1 MTRGRKAQKRSQLAA
16 QRLEIARDLC
26 GKSYEGLVSDPRW
39 QELVNIFD
47 PKTIRAWV
55 KQGVP
60 KSRVSQI
67 AEYFRI
73 PAHLMVDDGVS
84 LQLFERQLY
93 DALENAEGTGRSHL
107 ESSSSNA
114 NLEPQPAREPG
125 PQHSIKAVLVGEVV
139 AMKEKA
145 QRYIDGQSTKE
156 EMSASTPLLTSI
168 ATELV
173 RLPED
178 QVVAYRR
185 TVTLDMEMR
194 KTGNKEKAI
203 EVIAACEEA
212 LRLLGKGKAII

>member
-1 MTRGRKAQKRSQLAA
+1 MTRGRKAQKRSLLAA
-16 QRLEIARDLC
+16 QRLETAREIFGLT
-26 GKSYEGLVSDPRW
+26 YEGLVSDPRW
-39 QELVNIFD
+39 QELVKIFD

-60 KSRVSQI
+60 KNRMSQI
-67 AEYFRI
+67 AAYFGI
-73 PAHLMVDDGVS
+73 PALMMVDNGVS

-93 DALENAEGTGRSHL
+93 DTKENAEGASRSHL
-107 ESSSSNA
+107 RSSSNNA
-114 NLEPQPAREPG
+114 NLEPQPIREPG
-125 PQHSIKAVLVGEVV
+125 PKHSIKAVLVGEVV

-168 ATELV
+168 AMELV
-173 RLPED
+173 RLPEE

-203 EVIAACEEA
+203 ETIAACEEA
-212 LRLLGKGKAII
+212 LRLLGKG